1 MVCPCII
8 APYFMLGPLTYLY
21 TYFSNNINI
30 LILLVL
36 VSIALI
42 YIYTRPEVIKN
53 VFTQNKVSNNEIVKP
68 VTNYN
73 QMY

>member
-21 TYFSNNINI
+21 TYFSNNVNV
-30 LILLVL
+30 LMLLVL

-42 YIYTRPEVIKN
+42 YIYTHPELIKN
-53 VFTQNKVSNNEIVKP
+53 TFSAPKNIRNNDKNVI
-68 VTNYN
+68 TDYN
-73 QMY
+73 QIY